1 MPRRTFV
8 PLESACVLPGN
19 VFGRVSVRD
28 HNLRYDS
35 SPMNRRRLIAA
46 AWIAGTTLPFLL
58 ATVFLVG
65 CCVLPFHQ
73 VMHKLM
79 PLCEMAASVVRGDHG
94 EAAHDHEDAVPPAPA
109 REKQEPVKRIATE
122 VPVAYRLAGLAP
134 AERCVTPTAATAYRS
149 FISLGAVRCD
159 RDVGL
164 HVLVETFLI

>member
-1 MPRRTFV
+1 MQ
-8 PLESACVLPGN
+8 
-19 VFGRVSVRD
+19 
-28 HNLRYDS
+28 YDS
-35 SPMNRRRLIAA
+35 PPMERRRLIAA
-46 AWIAGTTLPFLL
+46 AWIAASTVPFLL

-79 PLCEMAASVVRGDHG
+79 PLCHMAAGVMRADHG
-94 EAAHDHEDAVPPAPA
+94 ADGHDHDAVPPAPG
-109 REKQEPVKRIATE
+109 REKQEPVKRVATE
-122 VPVAYRLAGLAP
+122 VPVALRLATLTP
-134 AERCVTPTAATAYRS
+134 AARSVTPTATTAYRS